1 MKRSYGFILFPAAGA
16 LFCLWYVC
24 SATSDVVYS
33 DYIRLI
39 NSYLPDVWNP
49 EKFFVPDILTRIP
62 INFLSRGINTNLFH
76 FSVRFD
82 QILGILGLGLAAQ
95 VTGIYVIKERLGFGA
110 LLAVMLLMFSLN
122 KWEMLTNGSGWAHF
136 LAFACFYYYYLVL
149 DRVWQS
155 GKKGIRPGHKTEKP
169 WDRPVLLLLPF
180 VTTLGIAG
188 QYCAVYSGVMI
199 VVYGFLGIWNTFI
212 ETDGRPRTGRGA
224 DKVQHYWLWLLCILI
239 PLALYL
245 ISNAFTVEEHAGATE
260 LSLIEALRQNPKFF
274 PAFFI
279 KSFAAMFL
287 GGETM
292 EGRLH
297 LPNRVMILIGLLVMG
312 GYLLG
317 LWLNIKYQI
326 YEKTLFPLLLILSG
340 ACSHVLILISRWIFL
355 NQENYGMSSRY
366 AVQFQM
372 GIIGIVLT
380 VAAAWKM
387 EGRRQPRIEDTGR
400 ALGRKAAKPLKKH
413 SLAVILGLA
422 FTGTILCGNIA
433 TTADEVIKAPHRKER
448 YEEKIQA
455 ALDYRNYSDEDLEN
469 IFEYRKGPEKI
480 RQALEILETNRW
492 NVYSH
497 LAIEGREGG
506 NG

>member
-1 MKRSYGFILFPAAGA
+1 MKRSYGCILFPAAGI

-62 INFLSRGINTNLFH
+62 VNFLSRGINVEVFH

-82 QILGILGLGLAAQ
+82 QILGILGLGLAAL
-95 VTGIYVIKERLGFGA
+95 VIGLYVRKERLGFGF
-110 LLAVMLLMFSLN
+110 LLAVMVLMFSLN
-122 KWEMLTNGSGWAHF
+122 KWEMLTNGSGWTHF

-155 GKKGIRPGHKTEKP
+155 GKKGIRPGQRTEKP
-169 WDRPVLLLLPF
+169 WDRPALLLLPF
-180 VTTLGIAG
+180 IITLGIAG
-188 QYCAVYSGVMI
+188 QYCAIYSGVMI

-212 ETDGRPRTGRGA
+212 DTDGSPRAGRGA
-224 DKVQHYWLWLLCILI
+224 DKSQRYWLWLLCILI
-239 PLALYL
+239 PLGLY
-245 ISNAFTVEEHAGATE
+245 IVSNAFTVEEHAGATE
-260 LSLIEALRQNPKFF
+260 LSFTEAIRQNPKFF

-292 EGRLH
+292 ERRLH
-297 LPNRVMILIGLLVMG
+297 LPNRVILLIGLLVMG

-317 LWLNIKYQI
+317 LWLNVKYQI
-326 YEKTLFPLLLILSG
+326 YERTLFPLLLILSG
-340 ACSHVLILISRWIFL
+340 GCSHILILISRWIFL

-380 VAAAWKM
+380 IAIAWGM
-387 EGRRQPRIEDTGR
+387 EGHRRPRSEDTGR
-400 ALGRKAAKPLKKH
+400 ALGRRAAKRLKKH
-413 SLAVILGLA
+413 SIAAV
-422 FTGTILCGNIA
+422 TGVVFIGIILCGNVA
-433 TTADEVIKAPHRKER
+433 TTADELIKAPYRKER
-448 YEEKIQA
+448 YEEKVQA
-455 ALDYRNYSDEDLEN
+455 ALNYKNYSDEDLEN
-469 IFEYRKGPEKI
+469 IFEYHKGPEKI

-492 NVYSH
+492 NVYGRMD
-497 LAIEGREGG
+497 IKGREGG
-506 NG
+506 DT

>member
-1 MKRSYGFILFPAAGA
+1 
-16 LFCLWYVC
+16 
-24 SATSDVVYS
+24 
-33 DYIRLI
+33 
-39 NSYLPDVWNP
+39 
-49 EKFFVPDILTRIP
+49 
-62 INFLSRGINTNLFH
+62 
-76 FSVRFD
+76 
-82 QILGILGLGLAAQ
+82 
-95 VTGIYVIKERLGFGA
+95 
-110 LLAVMLLMFSLN
+110 MLLMFSLN

-497 LAIEGREGG
+497 LAIEGQEGG

>member
-1 MKRSYGFILFPAAGA
+1 MKRSYGGILLPAAGV

-24 SATSDVVYS
+24 SATSDIVYS

-49 EKFFVPDILTRIP
+49 EKFFVPDIFTRIP
-62 INFLSRGINTNLFH
+62 VNFLSRGINAKLFD

-95 VTGIYVIKERLGFGA
+95 VIGLYIIKERLGFA
-110 LLAVMLLMFSLN
+110 FLLAVMVLMFSLN
-122 KWEMLTNGSGWAHF
+122 KWEMLTNGSGWTHF

-169 WDRPVLLLLPF
+169 WDRPMLVLLPF

-188 QYCAVYSGVMI
+188 QYCAIYSGVMI
-199 VVYGFLGIWNTFI
+199 AVYSFLGIWNTFI
-212 ETDGRPRTGRGA
+212 ETDRSPRGGRGG
-224 DKVQHYWLWLLCILI
+224 DKGQRYWLWLLCILI
-239 PLALYL
+239 PLALY
-245 ISNAFTVEEHAGATE
+245 IVSNTFTVEEHAGATE
-260 LSLIEALRQNPKFF
+260 LSFTEALRQNPRFF

-287 GGETM
+287 GVETM
-292 EGRLH
+292 ESRFH
-297 LPNRVMILIGLLVMG
+297 LPNRVIILIGLLVMG

-317 LWLNIKYQI
+317 LWLNVKYQI
-326 YEKTLFPLLLILSG
+326 YERTLFPLLLILSG
-340 ACSHVLILISRWIFL
+340 GCSHVLILISRWIFL

-380 VAAAWKM
+380 VAIAWEI
-387 EGRRQPRIEDTGR
+387 EGNRRPRSEDTGR
-400 ALGRKAAKPLKKH
+400 ALGRKAAKRLKKH
-413 SLAVILGLA
+413 SVATILGMA
-422 FTGTILCGNIA
+422 FIGIILCGNMA
-433 TTADEVIKAPHRKER
+433 TTADELVKAPYRKER

-492 NVYSH
+492 NVYKPRGH
-497 LAIEGREGG
+497 
-506 NG
+506 